1 MAVDI
6 QPMPAWARKIKFHTG
21 PPPVFPG
28 GNPTPEDVELALA
41 LFQEL
46 DPASQR
52 WYGGPAF
59 VDRMLDRMRTH
70 AL

>member
-6 QPMPAWARKIKFHTG
+6 QPMPAWARKTKFHTG
-21 PPPVFPG
+21 PPPIFPG
-28 GNPTPEDVELALA
+28 GRPTPEDVELALA

-52 WYGGPAF
+52 WYGGDAF
-59 VDRMLDRMRTH
+59 VIRLQQR
-70 AL
+70 LY